1 MAWTTFDDIVDR
13 WVGAGVPTDETLVQA
28 LIQDAETIILAEY
41 PRIQERIDDESLS
54 LDVVKLV
61 VTRMVTRL
69 LRNPEGLSYVQ
80 QTTGPF
86 SQARNYSGA
95 AADVWLSADEKALLA
110 PGGKGKAFSLNL
122 APDMQD
128 PAFDSD
134 IWVEI

>member
-41 PRIQERIDDESLS
+41 PRIQERIEDESLS

-95 AADVWLSADEKALLA
+95 ASDVWLSADEKALLA

-122 APDMQD
+122 APDMQK
-128 PAFDSD
+128 PIEVSD
-134 IWVEI
+134 LWEDA